1 MKYCLYIGKA
11 QQPDAL
17 VKVHLLPF
25 HLMDVAAVGYQVLK
39 TKPQL
44 ACDLADLLGLT
55 IEEVEALLVFGL
67 LMHDLGKMTASFQS
81 LFEEAGYVLVELP
94 SGASYDGRNGR
105 HDQLGYDVW
114 KDIELPDD
122 LAGQLEDRVV
132 RKHLRYFLSLFW
144 GHHGKPINDGYTR
157 PDSSKFTVH
166 DRLAASEWLADSL
179 ELLNVSP
186 PWNKLSSKDFFTQL
200 KRGSWLIAGFST
212 YCDWV
217 GSDNSIFEYSDQ
229 PLAPGEYWVE
239 TAIPRAKQA
248 LAKTEVFE
256 PLGIVP
262 FGSFEQMYSFSPSPL
277 QQFAAVLPIS
287 ASPQLVI
294 FEDITGS
301 GKTEAALT
309 VAHRLLEAG
318 NGDGF
323 YFGLPTMA
331 TSNAMFGRVADVYNR
346 MLKKEGNLPVSLVL
360 AHGARDMNDLFQEA
374 KLGEGRPERPYQK
387 SEETASM
394 HCGSWLADSRKKALL
409 APVGVGTIDQVLLAV
424 LPKKHQSLRVLGIY
438 RKVLILDE
446 VHAADTYMLELLDS
460 LLKLH
465 AQQGGSVVMLTATL
479 SMAQR
484 ARLTRTW
491 QEALGMPESDW
502 QNPSSSA
509 FPLATVVSIEKG
521 LLEQPVE
528 HRPQTRKDIPV
539 AFVHTEDECVDVVL
553 AAAEKGQCVVW
564 VRNSVDEAIAAYRRI
579 KEYHPTPE
587 KCLLFHSRYVLQHRK
602 DKEAWVMRHFGKEST
617 PLDRAGYVLVATQ
630 VFQESLD
637 ADADLMISD
646 LCLIDDLIQRAGR
659 LHRHVRDSQGAPM
672 LGASQDQR
680 PQPTLYVHAPQWQ
693 TDPGKDWLIEHSRN
707 TQHVYQTP
715 GRIWLTM
722 RYLRNAGRLELPD
735 HSRVMIE
742 SVYGPEAEIPS
753 GLAIAEQEY
762 AGKERASKSQ
772 GRFSRLDLDKG
783 YSASSSQIWA
793 DDNIEVGTRLGEEA
807 REVVLVQLED
817 GVYRPLISDR
827 NFAVELS
834 TARVSSPKL
843 LASFAEISD
852 EHRQEFVKNFK
863 RAKFSLICCVADV
876 EYSIETGLE
885 IAAAKVDVTH

>member
-1 MKYCLYIGKA
+1 MKYNLYIGKA
-11 QQPDAL
+11 QQPEAT
-17 VKVHLLPF
+17 VNVHLLPF

-39 TKPQL
+39 AKPQL
-44 ACDLADLLGLT
+44 ACDLADLLDLT

-81 LFEEAGYVLVELP
+81 LFEEAGYTLVELP
-94 SGASYDGRNGR
+94 PGASYDGKNGR
-105 HDQLGYDVW
+105 HDQMGYDVW
-114 KDIELPDD
+114 KDIGLPDD
-122 LAGQLEDRVV
+122 LGRQLEDRVV

-144 GHHGKPINDGYTR
+144 GHHGKPINDGYSR

-166 DRLAASEWLADSL
+166 DRLAVSEWLADSL
-179 ELLNVSP
+179 GLLNVSP
-186 PWNKLSSKDFFTQL
+186 PWNKLSSKDLFTQL

-217 GSDNSIFEYSDQ
+217 GSDNSVFEYCDQ
-229 PLAPGEYWVE
+229 PCSPNDYWIN
-239 TAIPRAKQA
+239 TALPRAKRA

-256 PLGIVP
+256 PVGVVP
-262 FGSFEQMYSFSPSPL
+262 FGSFKQMFSFSPSPL
-277 QQFAAVLPIS
+277 QQFAAALPIS

-346 MLKKEGNLPVSLVL
+346 MLKQEDNRPVSLVL

-374 KLGEGRPERPYQK
+374 KLGEGRQERPYQK

-394 HCGSWLADSRKKALL
+394 HCGGWLADSRKKALL

-424 LPKKHQSLRVLGIY
+424 LPKKHQSLRVLGLY

-479 SMAQR
+479 TMAQR

-491 QEALGMPESDW
+491 QEALDMPESAW
-502 QNPSSSA
+502 RKPSSSA
-509 FPLATVVSIEKG
+509 FPLATVVSNEHG
-521 LLEQPVE
+521 LQEQPVE

-539 AFVHTEDECVDVVL
+539 SFLHTDDDCIDVIL
-553 AAAEKGQCVVW
+553 TAAEKGQCVVW
-564 VRNSVDEAIAAYRRI
+564 VRNSVDEAIAAYRRL
-579 KEYHPTPE
+579 KECHPTPE

-617 PLDRAGYVLVATQ
+617 PEDRAGYVLVATQ

-659 LHRHVRDSQGAPM
+659 LHRHVRDAEGAPVPE
-672 LGASQDQR
+672 ASQDQR
-680 PQPTLYVHAPQWQ
+680 ARPTLYVHAPAWQ
-693 TDPGKDWLIEHSRN
+693 EDPAKDWLIEHSRN
-707 TQHVYQTP
+707 TQYVYQTP

-722 RYLRNAGRLELPD
+722 RYLRDSGRLELPER
-735 HSRVMIE
+735 SREMIE

-753 GLAIAEQEY
+753 GLTLAEQEY
-762 AGKERASKSQ
+762 MGKERASKSQ

-783 YSASSSQIWA
+783 YSANSSQIWT

-807 REVVLVQLED
+807 REVVLVKLED
-817 GVYRPLISDR
+817 GVYRPLVSDR
-827 NFAVELS
+827 SFAVELS

-843 LASFAEISD
+843 LASFAEISN
-852 EHRQEFVKNFK
+852 EHRQEFVRTFK

-876 EYSIETGLE
+876 PYSEEIGLE
-885 IAAAKVDVTH
+885 SAATE

>member
-1 MKYCLYIGKA
+1 MKYNQYIGKA
-11 QQPDAL
+11 QQPDAA
-17 VKVHLLPF
+17 VKIHLLPF
-25 HLMDVAAVGYQVLK
+25 HLMDVAAVGYQVLQA
-39 TKPQL
+39 KPQL

-67 LMHDLGKMTASFQS
+67 LMHDLGKMTSSFQS

-94 SGASYDGRNGR
+94 PGASYDGKNGR

-114 KDIELPDD
+114 KDTVLPKA
-122 LAGQLEDRVV
+122 LAEHLQDRVA

-157 PDSSKFTVH
+157 PDSSKFTLN
-166 DRLAASEWLADSL
+166 DRVAASEWLADSL
-179 ELLNVSP
+179 GLLNASP
-186 PWNKLSSKDFFTQL
+186 PWSRLASKDFFAQL

-217 GSDNSIFEYSDQ
+217 GSDNSIFEYCDQ
-229 PLAPGEYWVE
+229 PRSPSDYWNS
-239 TAIPRAKQA
+239 TALLRAKQA

-256 PLGIVP
+256 PVSVAP
-262 FGSFEQMYSFSPSPL
+262 FSSFEQMFSFSPSPL
-277 QQFAAVLPIS
+277 QRFATSVPIS
-287 ASPQLVI
+287 TSPQLFI

-346 MLKKEGNLPVSLVL
+346 MLKQGGNLSVSLVL

-374 KLGEGRPERPYQK
+374 KLGEGRQERPYQK

-424 LPKKHQSLRVLGIY
+424 LPKKHQSLRVLGLY

-465 AQQGGSVVMLTATL
+465 AQQGGSVIMLTATL
-479 SMAQR
+479 TMAQR

-491 QEALGMPESDW
+491 QEALDMPDSDW
-502 QNPSSSA
+502 QNPSNSA
-509 FPLATVVSIEKG
+509 FPLATVVSAEQG

-539 AFVHTEDECVDVVL
+539 DFVHSEDDCLGAVL
-553 AAAEKGQCVVW
+553 KAAENGQCVVW
-564 VRNSVDEAIAAYRRI
+564 VRNSVDEAIAAYRQINER
-579 KEYHPTPE
+579 HPTPD

-617 PLDRAGYVLVATQ
+617 PEDRAGYVLVATQ

-659 LHRHVRDSQGAPM
+659 LHRHVRDVQGAPIP
-672 LGASQDQR
+672 GAGQDQR
-680 PQPTLYVHAPQWQ
+680 AQPTLYVHAPQWQ
-693 TDPGKDWLIEHSRN
+693 DEPGKDWLIEHSRN
-707 TQHVYQTP
+707 TQYVYQTP

-722 RYLRNAGRLELPD
+722 RYLRNAGRLELPGR
-735 HSRVMIE
+735 SREMIE
-742 SVYGPEAEIPS
+742 SVYGPDAEIPH
-753 GLAIAEQEY
+753 GLTVAEEEY
-762 AGKERASKSQ
+762 MGKERASKSQ

-783 YSASSSQIWA
+783 YSTGSNQVWS

-807 REVVLVQLED
+807 REVVLVKLED
-817 GVYRPLISDR
+817 GAYQPLISDR

-834 TARVSSPKL
+834 TVRVSSPKL
-843 LASFAEISD
+843 LASLTEIGD
-852 EHRQEFVKNFK
+852 EHRQAFVGTFK
-863 RAKFSLICCVADV
+863 RAKFSLVCCVVDV
-876 EYSIETGLE
+876 EYSVETGLE
-885 IAAAKVDVTH
+885 KTGAK